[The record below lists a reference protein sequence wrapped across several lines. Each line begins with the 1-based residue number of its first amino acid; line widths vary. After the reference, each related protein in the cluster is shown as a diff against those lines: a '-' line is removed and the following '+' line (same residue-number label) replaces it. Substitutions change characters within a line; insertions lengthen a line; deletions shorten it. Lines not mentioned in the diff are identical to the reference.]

1 MRLARALRLG
11 LSVATSSLCL
21 RFRLFLFGRWCIHN
35 KHLVAIPPPLLTPSL
50 TKLMFT
56 KLLEVL
62 VVARERERERE
73 GSQRLML
80 TQQTCPQFAKQA
92 SPEGAQRARAFA
104 LSQ

>member
-56 KLLEVL
+56 KLPEVL
-62 VVARERERERE
+62 VVARRERERE
-73 GSQRLML
+73 KE
-80 TQQTCPQFAKQA
+80 AND
-92 SPEGAQRARAFA
+92 
-104 LSQ
+104 